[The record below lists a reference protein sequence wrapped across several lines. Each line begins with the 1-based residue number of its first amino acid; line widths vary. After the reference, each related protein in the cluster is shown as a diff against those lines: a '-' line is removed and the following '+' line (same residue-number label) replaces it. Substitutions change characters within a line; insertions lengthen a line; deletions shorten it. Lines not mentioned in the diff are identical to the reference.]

1 MGIGPQSMKT
11 SRLITLSSHACLLFI
26 VLAMTG
32 CGTSKYEHELDT
44 EEASI
49 KLYNET
55 TDGGYQLISTA
66 ELKEL
71 IDGDE
76 EFLLVDAMPA
86 EDSYNKQHIAGA
98 VNFEFPKEVIDE
110 WNDDTMGARQ
120 KEDFEALLGDDK
132 NRRSVM
138 YCGFVKCAR
147 SHNAAVFAR
156 ELGYT
161 NVYLHPGGLF
171 AWQGAG
177 YPLAK
182 D

>member
-1 MGIGPQSMKT
+1 MNAKKLFIPVG
-11 SRLITLSSHACLLFI
+11 HACLFMT
-26 VLAMTG
+26 VLGLTG
-32 CGTSKYEHELDT
+32 CGTSKFQQELLT
-44 EEASI
+44 EEAAI

-55 TDGGYQLISTA
+55 SDGGYQLISTA

-98 VNFEFPKEVIDE
+98 VNFEFPKEVIEE
-110 WNDDTMGARQ
+110 WNEDTMGAR
-120 KEDFEALLGDDK
+120 KKADFEALLGEDK
-132 NRRSVM
+132 NRRIVM

-161 NVYLHPGGLF
+161 NVYRHPGGLF
-171 AWQGAG
+171 AWNGAG
-177 YPLAK
+177 YPLAT